1 MNWCEFH
8 SFHIPSVQQCF
19 AKNFFFKLCKIQDYF
34 MSSNIT
40 LATDMTAYK
49 KSVWSKR
56 GLQLY
61 LRLVVVGIVVGIVVV
76 VVGGGVGGGGVVVVV
91 GGGVDAGDLVR
102 EESSGRCP
110 R

>member
-19 AKNFFFKLCKIQDYF
+19 AKNFFLKLFKIQDYF
-34 MSSNIT
+34 KSSNIT
-40 LATDMTAYK
+40 LTTDMTAFK
-49 KSVWSKR
+49 KPVWSKR

-76 VVGGGVGGGGVVVVV
+76 VVGGGVGGGGVVVVG

>member
-1 MNWCEFH
+1 
-8 SFHIPSVQQCF
+8 
-19 AKNFFFKLCKIQDYF
+19 
-34 MSSNIT
+34 
-40 LATDMTAYK
+40 MTAYK
-49 KSVWSKR
+49 KPVWSKR

-76 VVGGGVGGGGVVVVV
+76 VGGGGVGGGGVVV
-91 GGGVDAGDLVR
+91 GGGDGVGVGDLVR

>member
-1 MNWCEFH
+1 
-8 SFHIPSVQQCF
+8 
-19 AKNFFFKLCKIQDYF
+19 
-34 MSSNIT
+34 
-40 LATDMTAYK
+40 MTAYK
-49 KSVWSKR
+49 KPVWSKR

-76 VVGGGVGGGGVVVVV
+76 VVGGGVVVFVG

>member
-1 MNWCEFH
+1 
-8 SFHIPSVQQCF
+8 
-19 AKNFFFKLCKIQDYF
+19 
-34 MSSNIT
+34 
-40 LATDMTAYK
+40 MTAYK
-49 KSVWSKR
+49 KPVWSKR

-76 VVGGGVGGGGVVVVV
+76 VVGGGGVVFVG

>member
-1 MNWCEFH
+1 
-8 SFHIPSVQQCF
+8 
-19 AKNFFFKLCKIQDYF
+19 
-34 MSSNIT
+34 
-40 LATDMTAYK
+40 MTAYK
-49 KSVWSKR
+49 KPVWSKR

-76 VVGGGVGGGGVVVVV
+76 VGGGGVVVFVG

-102 EESSGRCP
+102 VESSGRCP

>member
-1 MNWCEFH
+1 
-8 SFHIPSVQQCF
+8 
-19 AKNFFFKLCKIQDYF
+19 
-34 MSSNIT
+34 
-40 LATDMTAYK
+40 MTAYK
-49 KSVWSKR
+49 KPVWSKR

-76 VVGGGVGGGGVVVVV
+76 VGGGGVVVFVG

>member
-1 MNWCEFH
+1 
-8 SFHIPSVQQCF
+8 
-19 AKNFFFKLCKIQDYF
+19 
-34 MSSNIT
+34 
-40 LATDMTAYK
+40 MTAYK
-49 KSVWSKR
+49 KPVWSKR

-76 VVGGGVGGGGVVVVV
+76 VVGGGVGGGGVVVGG